1 MDRLGH
7 CGIADPYDSGVST
20 TRRALLSWVGPLA
33 VTALGGWLRFA
44 DLGNPRAFV
53 FDETY
58 YAKDGYSL
66 LQFGYER
73 DAVEE
78 ADQKILDA
86 ADPSAI
92 QVFTED
98 PAFVVHPPVGKWL
111 IAIGEG
117 LYGMNPFGWRVAV
130 ALLGTLSILILAR
143 AVRRMTGSDVWGT
156 VAGLLLAI
164 DGMAIVT
171 SRVAILD
178 GMLMF
183 FVLSAFAL
191 LLIDRDRSRGVGWS
205 GHWLRPWRL
214 AAAVSLGLAC
224 GVKWSGLWFV
234 LAFGLLT
241 VAWDA
246 SYRHRNGTSWWRAW
260 LQDLIPAALTMG
272 LVFLAT
278 YLASWF
284 GWFASDNAWSRNW
297 AQGSGVLPSLASLG
311 HYHLEMLNF
320 HGNLS
325 SDHPYKSSAFGWL
338 LQARPTSFYYES
350 PTGSA
355 SQCPSGTCSSAITA
369 LGNPII
375 WWAAILAV
383 LHQMWR
389 WIGHRD
395 WRSAAALTGLAAG
408 WLPWLFFPDRTIF
421 SFYTIVFTPFLIMA
435 VTLSL
440 AALANPKPTGS
451 IWRDQRVRVVLITAF
466 LLLCVWVS
474 WYFYPLWSA
483 ELIDRDTWSSRM
495 WLPSWV

>member
-1 MDRLGH
+1 
-7 CGIADPYDSGVST
+7 VST
-20 TRRALLSWVGPLA
+20 TRRALLSWAGPVA

-44 DLGNPRAFV
+44 NLGNPRAFV

-111 IAIGEG
+111 IAAGEG

-183 FVLSAFAL
+183 FVLAAFAL
-191 LLIDRDRSRGVGWS
+191 LLIDRDRSRGAGLT

-234 LAFGLLT
+234 LAFGILT

-246 SYRHRNGTSWWRAW
+246 SYRHRNGTKWWRAW
-260 LQDLIPAALTMG
+260 LQDLVPAAVTMG
-272 LVFLAT
+272 FVFLVT

-297 AQGSGVLPSLASLG
+297 AEGSGVLPSLASLG
-311 HYHLEMLNF
+311 HYHQEMLNF
-320 HGNLS
+320 HSNLD
-325 SDHPYKSSAFGWL
+325 SDHPYKSSAFSWL

-350 PTGSA
+350 PEGSA

-383 LHQMWR
+383 LHQIWR

-408 WLPWLFFPDRTIF
+408 WLPWVFFPDRTIF
-421 SFYTIVFTPFLIMA
+421 SFYTIVFAPFLITA
-435 VTLSL
+435 LTLSL
-440 AALANPKPTGS
+440 AAIANPQPQGS
-451 IWRDQRVRVVLITAF
+451 GWRDRRLRLALVTAF
-466 LLLCVWVS
+466 LLLCLWAA
-474 WYFYPLWSA
+474 WYFYPIWSA